1 MSVAEPNSILLIP
14 CHPQWSYVLAGIKK
28 ILRINP
34 SGASPTDSDVLFQPS
49 TKYFDCDNS
58 ASAIELL
65 RQNDFD
71 GVFLSSGES
80 ASPDSIVNLFRNQ
93 QVLNG
98 MPDGVVL
105 IDRET
110 RVHWANQC
118 LTNWCR
124 LESPVGAKFNELFD
138 QVEIIGP
145 DFCPFK
151 SVGASGCPSRTFIKT
166 GASNFYQ
173 IHAAPIQQSE
183 TNSEFL
189 IVTVRDVTEERIQA
203 QKLEAIHKAGLEL
216 ADLKPE
222 EVFDMGVE
230 ERIELLK
237 SNIIHYTSDL
247 LNFNVVE
254 IRLKDSE
261 TGRLETLLSEG
272 INSEASKQE
281 LYARAN
287 GNGVTGF
294 VAATG
299 KSYLCED
306 TDKDPLYIEGLEGAR
321 SSLTVPLILHEEVI
335 GSFNVE
341 SDEPNTF
348 TEGDLQFL
356 EIFSRDIA
364 VALNTLDLL
373 AAENAHVAI
382 QNTQAITSAVGAPI
396 DEILN
401 QTVNVMDNFIGH
413 DTEIKEK
420 LRDVL
425 NNALKIKQLIKNV
438 GEEMAP
444 IEVAA
449 ARRVE
454 QPSLLRGRHVLVIDD
469 DESVRQDAHRLLE
482 KQGCIVETAYRGT
495 QALLILQNCNEKY
508 DAIISDIRLPDL
520 KGYDLLL
527 KLKDV
532 MESPPLILMTGF
544 GYDPGHQV
552 VKTRQAGMP
561 PEAFLYKPF
570 RVDQLIST
578 VEYMVRANS
587 PS

>member
-1 MSVAEPNSILLIP
+1 MSR
-14 CHPQWSYVLAGIKK
+14 IKK
-28 ILRINP
+28 ILRICL
-34 SGASPTDSDVLFQPS
+34 SGASPTDSDVLSQPS
-49 TKYFDCDNS
+49 TKYFDCDDS
-58 ASAIELL
+58 ETAVELL
-65 RQNDFD
+65 KKNDFD
-71 GVFLSSGES
+71 GVYLSSEGNEEN
-80 ASPDSIVNLFRNQ
+80 ITNLFRNQ
-93 QVLNG
+93 QILNG

-105 IDRET
+105 IDRDT
-110 RVHWANQC
+110 KVHWANRC
-118 LTNWCR
+118 FENWCTTA
-124 LESPVGAKFNELFD
+124 EPVGQKFNDLFEN
-138 QVEIIGP
+138 VEIIGP

-151 SVGASGCPSRTFIKT
+151 SVSASGCPSRTFIKT
-166 GASNFYQ
+166 ASAKFFQ
-173 IHAAPIQQSE
+173 IHAAPIHQSV
-183 TNSEFL
+183 TNCEFL
-189 IVTVRDVTEERIQA
+189 IVTVRDVTEERTQA

-222 EVFDMGVE
+222 EVFDMGIE

-237 SNIIHYTSDL
+237 SNIIHYTRDL
-247 LNFNVVE
+247 LNFKVIE
-254 IRLKDSE
+254 IRLIDSQ
-261 TGRLETLLSEG
+261 TSRLETLLSEG

-321 SSLTVPLILHEEVI
+321 SSLTVPLILYEEVI

-341 SDEPNTF
+341 SEKPNTF

-356 EIFSRDIA
+356 EIFSRDVA
-364 VALNTLDLL
+364 MALNTLDLL
-373 AAENAHVAI
+373 AAEKSNVAFK
-382 QNTQAITSAVGAPI
+382 NTEAITSAVGEPI

-413 DTEIKEK
+413 DTEVKEK

-425 NNALKIKQLIKNV
+425 NNALKIKQIIKNV

-444 IEVAA
+444 GEAA
-449 ARRVE
+449 AVRRVE
-454 QPSLLRGRHVLVIDD
+454 KPSLLRGRHVLVIDD

-508 DAIISDIRLPDL
+508 DAIISDIRLADL

-532 MESPPLILMTGF
+532 MEDPPLILMTAF

-552 VKTRQAGMP
+552 VKARQAGMP
-561 PEAFLYKPF
+561 TEAFLYKPF

-578 VEYMVRANS
+578 VEYVVRAKS
-587 PS
+587 LA

>member
-1 MSVAEPNSILLIP
+1 MSRIR
-14 CHPQWSYVLAGIKK
+14 K
-28 ILRINP
+28 ILRIRP
-34 SGASPTDSDVLFQPS
+34 SGASPSESDFLYQPS
-49 TKYFDCDNS
+49 TQFFDCDNS
-58 ASAIELL
+58 ASAMELL
-65 RQNDFD
+65 SQNDFD
-71 GVFLSSGES
+71 GVLLSSDTDSSES
-80 ASPDSIVNLFRNQ
+80 ITNLFRNRQ
-93 QVLNG
+93 ILDG

-118 LTNWCR
+118 LTSWCG
-124 LESPVGAKFNELFD
+124 LEDPVGARFNDLFEK
-138 QVEIIGP
+138 VEIIGP

-151 SVGASGCPSRTFIKT
+151 SVSASGCPSRTFIKT
-166 GASNFYQ
+166 ASAKFYQ
-173 IHAAPIQQSE
+173 IHAAPITQSQ
-183 TNSEFL
+183 TNCEFL
-189 IVTVRDVTEERIQA
+189 IVTVRDVTDERIQA

-222 EVFDMGVE
+222 EVFEMGVQ

-247 LNFNVVE
+247 LNFNVIE

-272 INSEASKQE
+272 INSEAAKLE

-306 TDKDPLYIEGLEGAR
+306 TDKDPLYIEGLDGAR

-341 SDEPNTF
+341 SDKPNTF

-364 VALNTLDLL
+364 MALNTLDLL
-373 AAENAHVAI
+373 AAENAHVAF
-382 QNTQAITSAVGAPI
+382 QNTEAITAAVGGPI

-401 QTVNVMDNFIGH
+401 QTVSVMDNFIGH
-413 DTEIKEK
+413 DTAVKEQ

-425 NNALKIKQLIKNV
+425 NHALKIKQIIKNV
-438 GEEMAP
+438 GEKMSPGE
-444 IEVAA
+444 IAA
-449 ARRVE
+449 VRRVE
-454 QPSLLRGRHVLVIDD
+454 KQSILRGRHVLVIDD
-469 DESVRQDAHRLLE
+469 DESVRKDAHRILE
-482 KQGCIVETAYRGT
+482 KQGCVVETAYRGS

-508 DAIISDIRLPDL
+508 DAIISDIRLSDL

-532 MESPPLILMTGF
+532 MEDPPLILMMGF
-544 GYDPGHQV
+544 GYDPGHQQ
-552 VKTRQAGMP
+552 VKARQAGLP

-578 VEYMVRANS
+578 VERLVRQKSLA
-587 PS
+587 

>member
-1 MSVAEPNSILLIP
+1 MTR
-14 CHPQWSYVLAGIKK
+14 IKK
-28 ILRINP
+28 ILRIHT
-34 SGASPTDSDVLFQPS
+34 SGSKPTDSDVLSEPN
-49 TKYFDCDNS
+49 TKYFDCNDS

-65 RQNDFD
+65 NENEFD
-71 GVFLSSGES
+71 GILIPADGTGES
-80 ASPDSIVNLFRNQ
+80 CGEFANLFRNQ
-93 QVLNG
+93 QILNG

-110 RVHWANQC
+110 NVHWVNQC
-118 LTNWCR
+118 FRQWSK
-124 LESPVGAKFNELFD
+124 LEQPVGAKFNELFEK
-138 QVEIIGP
+138 VEIIGP
-145 DFCPFK
+145 DYCPFK
-151 SVGASGCPSRTFIKT
+151 SVSASGCPSRTFIKT
-166 GASNFYQ
+166 DNSNFYQ
-173 IHAAPIQQSE
+173 IHAAPIRQSE
-183 TNSEFL
+183 TNCQFL
-189 IVTVRDVTEERIQA
+189 IVTVRDVTEERTQA

-222 EVFDMGVE
+222 EVFEMGVE

-247 LNFNVVE
+247 LNFKVIE
-254 IRLKDSE
+254 IRLIDKE
-261 TGRLETLLSEG
+261 NNRLEKLLSVG

-281 LYARAN
+281 LYAGAN

-306 TDKDPLYIEGLEGAR
+306 TDKDPIYIEGLEGAR
-321 SSLTVPLILHEEVI
+321 SSLTVPLVLHEEVI
-335 GSFNVE
+335 GTFNVE
-341 SDEPNTF
+341 SDKPNTF

-364 VALNTLDLL
+364 MALNTLDLL
-373 AAENAHVAI
+373 AAENANVAF
-382 QNTQAITSAVGAPI
+382 QNTEAITAAVGGPI

-401 QTVNVMDNFIGH
+401 QTVSVMDNFIGH
-413 DTEIKEK
+413 DTEVKEQ

-425 NNALKIKQLIKNV
+425 NNALKIKQIIKNV
-438 GEEMAP
+438 GEEMSP
-444 IEVAA
+444 SEAA
-449 ARRVE
+449 AVRRVE
-454 QPSLLRGRHVLVIDD
+454 RPSVLRGRHVLVIDD
-469 DESVRQDAHRLLE
+469 DESVRRDAHRILE
-482 KQGCIVETAYRGT
+482 KQGCIVETAFRGS

-508 DAIISDIRLPDL
+508 DAIISDIRLSDL

-532 MESPPLILMTGF
+532 MENPPLILMMGF
-544 GYDPGHQV
+544 GYDPGHQQ
-552 VKTRQAGMP
+552 VKARQAGMP

-578 VEYMVRANS
+578 VEYMVRTKSLA
-587 PS
+587 